1 MNALLVRVGI
11 DSKSGGWIAPVNPTT
26 QEFVY
31 VPIPE
36 NGGEVYPEY
45 KRTYDEFKKP
55 CEKLGC
61 PLPPKVIEEYTSVHL
76 DPDFCSLT
84 YGDIDETDGKK
95 HRGRPL
101 LNLQE
106 DDLLVFYAG
115 LDPLRVKGTKIE
127 LVYAIIGLYVIKE
140 PPRRAT
146 NIPNIERYRDKN
158 AHTRRDYNEAD
169 IIVSAKPPPLSGRLE
184 RCIPIGE
191 RLSNGH
197 YYLKQCL
204 FDEWGGFSHRN
215 RLWLQRSPV
224 LPTFNNA
231 GKFYEWFKKQK
242 QNKNIRLV
250 ARNNLEFKEVTE
262 KDCIDAFGSRSKPK

>member
-1 MNALLVRVGI
+1 MKALLVRVGI
-11 DSKSGGWIAPVNPTT
+11 DKKSGEWNAPVHPSTN
-26 QEFVY
+26 EFVY

-36 NGGEVYPEY
+36 GEGKEVYPEY
-45 KRTYDEFKKP
+45 KRTYEEFKKP
-55 CEKLGC
+55 CEKLGS

-84 YGDIDETDGKK
+84 YGDIDETNGKN

-115 LDPLRVKGTKIE
+115 LDPGRWKDTTIE

-140 PPRRAT
+140 KPRRAT
-146 NIPNIERYRDKN
+146 EIPNIDKYRDKN

-169 IIVSAKPPPLSGRLE
+169 IIVSAKPAPLSGRLE

-191 RLSNGH
+191 RRSNGH

-204 FDEWGGFSHRN
+204 FDEWGGFLHKN
-215 RLWLQRSPV
+215 ILWLQRSPT
-224 LPTFNNA
+224 LPRFSNPE
-231 GKFYEWFKKQK
+231 KFYKWFKNQPI
-242 QNKNIRLV
+242 QLV
-250 ARNNLEFKEVTE
+250 ASNNSMLCSNHKFLRSGE
-262 KDCIDAFGSRSKPK
+262 KTHD